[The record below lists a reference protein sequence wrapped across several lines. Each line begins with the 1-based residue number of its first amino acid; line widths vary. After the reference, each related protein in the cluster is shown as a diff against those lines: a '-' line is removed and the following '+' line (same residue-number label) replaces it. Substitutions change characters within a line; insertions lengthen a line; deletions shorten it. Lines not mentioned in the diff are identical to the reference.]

1 MLTINVP
8 PGLKKMAKN
17 FSAYDEALSVLA
29 EPRTGLVL
37 AGPPGSGKT
46 TLAYKLVRGLPI
58 WKGSLGLLASPFA
71 PWGQTEPRAL
81 LVDDLAVT
89 RRQWNDLQGARDLLK
104 AAITNQTIRT
114 HIKGQSPRW
123 MRSPM
128 VIVCTNDPKL
138 WESEQG
144 FKVVRV
150 G

>member
-1 MLTINVP
+1 
-8 PGLKKMAKN
+8 MAKN
-17 FSAYDEALSVLA
+17 FNAYDEALSVLA

-37 AGPPGSGKT
+37 AGPPSSGKT
-46 TLAYKLVRGLPI
+46 TLAHKLVRGLPI
-58 WKGSLGLLASPFA
+58 WKGSLGLLDNPFA

-81 LVDDLAVT
+81 IVDDLVVT
-89 RRQWNDLQGARDLLK
+89 RRQWSDLQYARDLLK
-104 AAITNQTIRT
+104 TAITNQTIRV
-114 HIKGQSPRW
+114 HIKGQGSHW

-144 FKVVRV
+144 FKVVQV